1 MKLTA
6 LPSFLLVTALL
17 FLVTSCQ
24 APKDLVYRDF
34 KNFSVNKLGFSSSTV
49 TMDLVY
55 YNPNNFGLQLK
66 TTDLDIWLGDTYL
79 GHTVQDYQVSIPKR
93 GEFSIPISVEVD
105 MKNLLKNAITSV
117 FSDDILVKIT
127 GRVKVGKANVYKSCP
142 VMYEGKQKFSL
153 FQ

>member
-1 MKLTA
+1 MKHKAPL
-6 LPSFLLVTALL
+6 LFSLVTALL

-34 KNFSVNKLGFSSSTV
+34 RNLSVNKLGFSSSTV
-49 TMDLVY
+49 TMDLIY

-66 TTDLDIWLGDTYL
+66 RTDLDIFIGDNYL
-79 GHTVQDYQVSIPKR
+79 GHTVQEYQVSIPKR
-93 GEFSIPISVEVD
+93 GEFSIPISIDVD

-117 FSDDILVKIT
+117 FNDEIMVKIT
-127 GRVKVGKANVYKSCP
+127 GSVKVGKANVYKSFQ

>member
-1 MKLTA
+1 MKHKAPL
-6 LPSFLLVTALL
+6 LFSFVTALI

-34 KNFSVNKLGFSSSTV
+34 RNLSVNKLGFSSSTV
-49 TMDLVY
+49 TMDLIY

-66 TTDLDIWLGDTYL
+66 RTDLDIFIGDNYL
-79 GHTVQDYQVSIPKR
+79 GHTVQEYQVNIPKL
-93 GEFSIPISVEVD
+93 GEFSIPISIDVD

-117 FSDDILVKIT
+117 FNDEIMVKIT
-127 GRVKVGKANVYKSCP
+127 GSVKVGKANVYKSFQ

>member
-1 MKLTA
+1 MKHKAPLLFSISIA
-6 LPSFLLVTALL
+6 LV

-66 TTDLDIWLGDTYL
+66 TTELDIWLGDNYL

-117 FSDDILVKIT
+117 FSDEILVKIT
-127 GRVKVGKANVYKSCP
+127 GRVKVGKANVYKSFP
-142 VMYEGKQKFSL
+142 VVYEGKQKFSL